1 MEKYDITKP
10 FLLPVGMYKLNKNPG
25 YSFQLNRL
33 VNMDLGDLDEV
44 RRIGDQITDK
54 KSWKSVL
61 LAVADTE
68 YEKGNI
74 RSAMG
79 FYRMVAFF
87 MDYDD
92 PDNNACWQK
101 AREPVSG
108 LIVVLLDIILY
119 GFGWLISLLYRL
131 KKGKGMDFFKTY
143 YERIG
148 STNAYAL
155 ARFLWQVDLRPLADK
170 LTKDYLIIGGSKNT
184 MSSRASIG
192 RQMHL
197 LKNARSI
204 TAREIT
210 EKELG
215 ADPAA
220 ATTSR
225 LSWT

>member
-33 VNMDLGDLDEV
+33 VNMDLDEI
-44 RRIGDQITDK
+44 RRIGGQITDK

-92 PDNNACWQK
+92 PDNNAC
-101 AREPVSG
+101 
-108 LIVVLLDIILY
+108 
-119 GFGWLISLLYRL
+119 
-131 KKGKGMDFFKTY
+131 
-143 YERIG
+143 
-148 STNAYAL
+148 
-155 ARFLWQVDLRPLADK
+155 
-170 LTKDYLIIGGSKNT
+170 
-184 MSSRASIG
+184 
-192 RQMHL
+192 
-197 LKNARSI
+197 
-204 TAREIT
+204 
-210 EKELG
+210 
-215 ADPAA
+215 
-220 ATTSR
+220 
-225 LSWT
+225 

>member
-79 FYRMVAFF
+79 FYRMVAFLWI
-87 MDYDD
+87 MTTLTTT
-92 PDNNACWQK
+92 PAGK
-101 AREPVSG
+101 KPG
-108 LIVVLLDIILY
+108 
-119 GFGWLISLLYRL
+119 SLSQ
-131 KKGKGMDFFKTY
+131 D
-143 YERIG
+143 
-148 STNAYAL
+148 
-155 ARFLWQVDLRPLADK
+155 
-170 LTKDYLIIGGSKNT
+170 
-184 MSSRASIG
+184 
-192 RQMHL
+192 
-197 LKNARSI
+197 
-204 TAREIT
+204 
-210 EKELG
+210 
-215 ADPAA
+215 
-220 ATTSR
+220 
-225 LSWT
+225 

>member
-10 FLLPVGMYKLNKNPG
+10 FPLPVGMYKLNKNPG

-92 PDNNACWQK
+92 PDKKPESFSFFILKTFLKGSIQRGDRRSPRHHPLRLWLADQSS
-101 AREPVSG
+101 ASG
-108 LIVVLLDIILY
+108 
-119 GFGWLISLLYRL
+119 
-131 KKGKGMDFFKTY
+131 KKGKRHG
-143 YERIG
+143 
-148 STNAYAL
+148 
-155 ARFLWQVDLRPLADK
+155 FL
-170 LTKDYLIIGGSKNT
+170 
-184 MSSRASIG
+184 
-192 RQMHL
+192 
-197 LKNARSI
+197 
-204 TAREIT
+204 
-210 EKELG
+210 
-215 ADPAA
+215 
-220 ATTSR
+220 
-225 LSWT
+225 

>member
-1 MEKYDITKP
+1 MEKYDVTKP

-61 LAVADTE
+61 LAVTDTE

-101 AREPVSG
+101 ARE
-108 LIVVLLDIILY
+108 LFFLY
-119 GFGWLISLLYRL
+119 FE
-131 KKGKGMDFFKTY
+131 DFFKG
-143 YERIG
+143 EHPKG
-148 STNAYAL
+148 
-155 ARFLWQVDLRPLADK
+155 
-170 LTKDYLIIGGSKNT
+170 
-184 MSSRASIG
+184 
-192 RQMHL
+192 
-197 LKNARSI
+197 
-204 TAREIT
+204 
-210 EKELG
+210 
-215 ADPAA
+215 
-220 ATTSR
+220 
-225 LSWT
+225 

>member
-10 FLLPVGMYKLNKNPG
+10 FPLPVGMYKLNKNPG

-74 RSAMG
+74 RSVMG
-79 FYRMVAFF
+79 FYRMAAFF

-101 AREPVSG
+101 ARE
-108 LIVVLLDIILY
+108 LFFLY
-119 GFGWLISLLYRL
+119 FE
-131 KKGKGMDFFKTY
+131 DFFKG
-143 YERIG
+143 EHPKG
-148 STNAYAL
+148 
-155 ARFLWQVDLRPLADK
+155 
-170 LTKDYLIIGGSKNT
+170 
-184 MSSRASIG
+184 
-192 RQMHL
+192 
-197 LKNARSI
+197 
-204 TAREIT
+204 
-210 EKELG
+210 
-215 ADPAA
+215 
-220 ATTSR
+220 
-225 LSWT
+225 